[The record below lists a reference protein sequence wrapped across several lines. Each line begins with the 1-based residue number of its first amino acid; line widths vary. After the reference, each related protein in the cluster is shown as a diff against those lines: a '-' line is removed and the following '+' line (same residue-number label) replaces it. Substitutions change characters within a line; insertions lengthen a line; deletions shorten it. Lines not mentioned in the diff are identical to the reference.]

1 MKNCDYSYY
10 RMLYI
15 YNCSLD
21 GYNFKINNK
30 TTNTFSDRRYYYWKH
45 YGILL
50 WFFIYYYSE

>member
-1 MKNCDYSYY
+1 MKNCDYYY

-15 YNCSLD
+15 YNCSFD